1 MQMCVGCMLQM
12 EKIKNGIA
20 AMSGDVVG
28 VIEIANDGFDA
39 SSTGGLLFHISIIL
53 LLFERPTKLP
63 DS

>member
-1 MQMCVGCMLQM
+1 M

-39 SSTGGLLFHISIIL
+39 SSTGGLLVHISIL
-53 LLFERPTKLP
+53 PLF
-63 DS
+63 

>member
-1 MQMCVGCMLQM
+1 MLQM

-39 SSTGGLLFHISIIL
+39 SSTGGFVFIEGSVTPSQAIY
-53 LLFERPTKLP
+53 T
-63 DS
+63 